1 MALTIETGAG
11 VPGAD
16 SYQSVADILAYL
28 QKFDPEGY
36 TAFNALASNTQEV
49 AARNGAAFID
59 DRYRNRWKGQR
70 SHENQ
75 GLAWPRA
82 GVMDFDGF
90 CLDANVLP
98 PNLLKAHAEATLR
111 ASEADLQPDVGV
123 ERGIVRERKKLDV
136 LEKEV
141 EYAGS
146 KPTAIRYTKIDRLL
160 ADLIASGDT
169 VERG

>member
-1 MALTIETGAG
+1 MALTIENGTG
-11 VPGAD
+11 VVGAD

-28 QKFDPEGY
+28 QSFDPEGF
-36 TAFNALASNTQEV
+36 TAFSALATNAQEV
-49 AARNGAAFID
+49 AARQGAAFLD
-59 DRYRNRWKGQR
+59 DKYRNRWKGQR
-70 SHENQ
+70 SHEDQ

-82 GVMDFDGF
+82 GVEDYDGF
-90 CLDANVLP
+90 CIDANELP
-98 PNLLKAHAEATLR
+98 GQLLKAHAEASLR
-111 ASEADLQPDVGV
+111 ASEGDLQADVST

-146 KPTAIRYTKIDRLL
+146 KPTDVRYTKIERLL
-160 ADLIASGDT
+160 KDLIVSGDY